1 MYKIAPLLKD
11 YPIQHA
17 KVMYNV
23 APIQTVGELSQT
35 SDNMSDESAVMA
47 RLDALQSRVNTIKS
61 VLAKT
66 PKKTDFGS
74 KFIKKVAPLDIVVNV
89 NPAVNSPHG
98 LECLH
103 RQLSSQFKVLTK
115 SHVHS
120 TATGA
125 KCDLFKSSPLG
136 TKDTR
141 KDYQIIFTVIY
152 TCATDDLTAFIG
164 NSRLTGIS
172 SVTRFIG
179 RILDIYPP
187 QDVEIENYL
196 DLADLIG
203 DSDSPKKEKMANAK
217 ILDQHFAKKK
227 FCCGDAV
234 SLADYAIYSAIG
246 SIDEKTRGKNLQAF
260 CARMEKL

>member
-1 MYKIAPLLKD
+1 LK
-11 YPIQHA
+11 
-17 KVMYNV
+17 
-23 APIQTVGELSQT
+23 
-35 SDNMSDESAVMA
+35 
-47 RLDALQSRVNTIKS
+47 
-61 VLAKT
+61 
-66 PKKTDFGS
+66 
-74 KFIKKVAPLDIVVNV
+74 
-89 NPAVNSPHG
+89 G

-120 TATGA
+120 TATGT
-125 KCDLFKSSPLG
+125 KCNLFKTSPLG

-203 DSDSPKKEKMANAK
+203 DADSPKKEKMANAK